1 MSRLK
6 PFFCWLFH
14 QSSREIL
21 LRGTHPL
28 GLDDV
33 VFCARCDRARGRG
46 VGVLQLAPAM
56 NPGS

>member
-6 PFFCWLFH
+6 SLSCWLLH

-21 LRGTHPL
+21 LRGNHPF
-28 GLDDV
+28 GRDDV

-46 VGVLQLAPAM
+46 VQVLRLAPATA
-56 NPGS
+56 PVR

>member
-6 PFFCWLFH
+6 PFLCWLFH
-14 QSSREIL
+14 QSSREVL
-21 LRGTHPL
+21 LRGEHPL

-33 VFCARCDRARGRG
+33 VFCTRCDRARGRG

-56 NPGS
+56 NAAC